1 MVVLEV
7 VEMALTRLAE
17 LLLPDKDITEDYQT
31 IILWDVVIPLPVV
44 AALALLVGLQVAGL
58 EAQEG
63 MAQIG
68 LQTVLEIQKL
78 KH

>member
-1 MVVLEV
+1 VVPEV

-17 LLLPDKDITEDYQT
+17 LLLPDKDITEDYQI
-31 IILWDVVIPLPVV
+31 IILRDVVIPLPVV
-44 AALALLVGLQVAGL
+44 AAQALLVGLQVAEL